1 MPPKTTDNGR
11 LLIKGGRIID
21 PAQGLHLVADLLVRD
36 GNIEAVGAAIPP
48 SAVQNVPILK
58 AKDLI
63 VCPGFIDLHCH
74 LREPGFEHKE
84 TIATGVK
91 AAAAGG
97 FTTICCMPNTNPP
110 IDSRSVVD
118 FIKERAARAGSTRVI
133 PIGCVSKGRKGD
145 ELAEMGEMAEAG
157 VAGFS
162 DDGSPVSRA
171 SLMRHALEYSRTFG
185 LPIMNHCEDLALA
198 HGGVVNEGRISALMG
213 LRGMPA
219 AAEEAM
225 VARDI
230 ALVRLTGGRLHLCH
244 LSTRGSVELVRQAR
258 ADGLPVTAE
267 VTPHHLTMT
276 EDWVAGSGRG
286 SKDKTAFPLDL
297 GAYDTNA
304 RVNPPLRTQA
314 DVDALIEGL
323 NSGVIDAI
331 ATDHAPHAV
340 IDKMCEFDS
349 AATGIT
355 GLETAL
361 PSLLGLV
368 REGKTDLVTIIRAL
382 TSGPA
387 RVLTGRDAC
396 ATVALTGRDACAT
409 GSTASCGALKP
420 GSTADLVVFDPEK
433 EWVVTPEALFSRG
446 KNTPL
451 IGHRMKGKVV
461 ATIVAG
467 RLVYSGETGKL
478 EGATE

>member
-1 MPPKTTDNGR
+1 MSPKTTDTSGR
-11 LLIKGGRIID
+11 LLIKEGRIID
-21 PAQGLHLVADLLVRD
+21 PAQRMDIVADLLVRD
-36 GNIEAVGAAIPP
+36 GKIEAVGEQIPP
-48 SAVQNVPILK
+48 SAVQNAPCLK
-58 AKDLI
+58 ATGMI

-97 FTTICCMPNTNPP
+97 FTTICCMPNTNPA

-133 PIGCVSKGRKGD
+133 PIGCVSKGRKGE

-162 DDGSPVSRA
+162 DDGSSVSRA
-171 SLMRHALEYSRTFG
+171 TLMRHALEYSRSFG
-185 LPIMNHCEDLALA
+185 LPIMNHCEDMALS
-198 HGGVVNEGRISALMG
+198 HGGMINEGRISALLG

-230 ALVRLTGGRLHLCH
+230 ALARLTGGKLHLCH
-244 LSTRGSVELVRQAR
+244 LSTKGSVELVRQAK
-258 ADGLPVTAE
+258 AGGLPVTAE

-276 EDWVAGSGRG
+276 EDWVAGNSHGRG
-286 SKDKTAFPLDL
+286 DKTTFPLDL
-297 GAYDTNA
+297 SAYDTNA
-304 RVNPPLRTQA
+304 KVNPPLRTQA
-314 DVDALIEGL
+314 DVDALIDGL

-340 IDKMCEFDS
+340 VDKMCEFDS

-361 PSLLGLV
+361 AALLSLV
-368 REGKTDLVTIIRAL
+368 RHGKTDMATIIKGL

-387 RVLTGRDAC
+387 RVLAGRDAC
-396 ATVALTGRDACAT
+396 AASPANF
-409 GSTASCGALKP
+409 ASCGTLKP
-420 GSTADLVVFDPEK
+420 GNTADLVIFDPAL
-433 EWVVTPEALFSRG
+433 EWVVKPESLFSKG

-451 IGHRMKGKVV
+451 LGHTLKGKVV
-461 ATIVAG
+461 ATLVAG
-467 RLVYSGETGKL
+467 KLVYASEPGKM